1 MRLAG
6 VPLRTEP
13 SRLDL
18 CINALSD
25 TQEASG
31 CCPAS
36 GKAQSCELAFV
47 IIPASSHWV
56 KGPAVM
62 DNSKYRGP
70 LLAHTAALCSWTYPH
85 MTWPAKQVLW
95 CLDSSRPFQPLA
107 GGRGP
112 CCFSNSLWLAILL
125 TSFPSA
131 PRMRFLMGACTFMQ
145 TQSTAAREDF

>member
-62 DNSKYRGP
+62 DNSKYRGSTSGAYCCSV
-70 LLAHTAALCSWTYPH
+70 LLDLPTHDMACQA
-85 MTWPAKQVLW
+85 
-95 CLDSSRPFQPLA
+95 SSLV
-107 GGRGP
+107 
-112 CCFSNSLWLAILL
+112 S
-125 TSFPSA
+125 
-131 PRMRFLMGACTFMQ
+131 
-145 TQSTAAREDF
+145 